1 MQVNDVIQVIKTI
14 VRYLLLCKLM
24 MLYKLSN
31 YCSYLLLCKYCSLSI
46 VMQVNDVIQV
56 IKTIVRYL
64 LLCKLMMLYKLSRLL
79 FVIYCYA
86 S

>member
-1 MQVNDVIQVIKTI
+1 MQVNDAIQVIKTI

-24 MLYKLSN
+24 MLCYT
-31 YCSYLLLCKYCSLSI
+31 SY
-46 VMQVNDVIQV
+46 QVNDVI
-56 IKTIVRYL
+56 
-64 LLCKLMMLYKLSRLL
+64 LL

>member
-1 MQVNDVIQVIKTI
+1 MQVNDVIQVITTIVRYLLLCKLMMLYKLSKLLFVSIVMLVNDVIQVIKTI

-24 MLYKLSN
+24 MLYKLS
-31 YCSYLLLCKYCSLSI
+31 K
-46 VMQVNDVIQV
+46 
-56 IKTIVRYL
+56 
-64 LLCKLMMLYKLSRLL
+64 LL

>member
-14 VRYLLLCKLM
+14 VRYILLCKLM
-24 MLYKLSN
+24 MYT
-31 YCSYLLLCKYCSLSI
+31 SYENYCSLSI
-46 VMQVNDVIQV
+46 VMQVNDVIPV

>member
-1 MQVNDVIQVIKTI
+1 MQVNDVIQVIED
-14 VRYLLLCKLM
+14 
-24 MLYKLSN
+24 
-31 YCSYLLLCKYCSLSI
+31 YCSLSI

-64 LLCKLMMLYKLSRLL
+64 LLCKLMMLYKLSKLL

>member
-24 MLYKLSN
+24 MLYKLS
-31 YCSYLLLCKYCSLSI
+31 SSLSI
-46 VMQVNDVIQV
+46 VMQVNDAIQV

>member
-14 VRYLLLCKLM
+14 VRYLLVCKLM

-31 YCSYLLLCKYCSLSI
+31 YCSLSI
-46 VMQVNDVIQV
+46 VMQVNDAIQV

>member
-1 MQVNDVIQVIKTI
+1 MQVNDVIQVF
-14 VRYLLLCKLM
+14 
-24 MLYKLSN
+24 
-31 YCSYLLLCKYCSLSI
+31 KYCSLSI

-56 IKTIVRYL
+56 IKTIVPYI

-79 FVIYCYA
+79 YLIYCYA

>member
-1 MQVNDVIQVIKTI
+1 MQVNDAIQVIYCSLSIVMLNDVIQVIKTI
-14 VRYLLLCKLM
+14 VRY
-24 MLYKLSN
+24 
-31 YCSYLLLCKYCSLSI
+31 

>member
-1 MQVNDVIQVIKTI
+1 MQVNDVIQD
-14 VRYLLLCKLM
+14 
-24 MLYKLSN
+24 
-31 YCSYLLLCKYCSLSI
+31 YCSLSI

>member
-1 MQVNDVIQVIKTI
+1 MQVNDAIQVIKTI
-14 VRYLLLCKLM
+14 QVIQ
-24 MLYKLSN
+24 N
-31 YCSYLLLCKYCSLSI
+31 YCSLSI

-64 LLCKLMMLYKLSRLL
+64 LQVNDAIQVIKTIVRNLLLCKLMMLYKLSRLL

-86 S
+86 SYAS

>member
-1 MQVNDVIQVIKTI
+1 MQVNDA
-14 VRYLLLCKLM
+14 
-24 MLYKLSN
+24 
-31 YCSYLLLCKYCSLSI
+31 SYTSYQDYCSLSI

-64 LLCKLMMLYKLSRLL
+64 LLCKLMMLYKLSKLL

>member
-14 VRYLLLCKLM
+14 VQVIKT
-24 MLYKLSN
+24 
-31 YCSYLLLCKYCSLSI
+31 I
-46 VMQVNDVIQV
+46 VMQIQVIKTIVNDAIQV

>member
-1 MQVNDVIQVIKTI
+1 MQVNDGYTSYRETIVRYLLLCQVNDVIQVIKTI

-24 MLYKLSN
+24 MLYKLS
-31 YCSYLLLCKYCSLSI
+31 K
-46 VMQVNDVIQV
+46 
-56 IKTIVRYL
+56 
-64 LLCKLMMLYKLSRLL
+64 LL

>member
-1 MQVNDVIQVIKTI
+1 MQVNDVIQVIKTIVRYVNDAIQVIKTI

-24 MLYKLSN
+24 MLYKLS
-31 YCSYLLLCKYCSLSI
+31 K
-46 VMQVNDVIQV
+46 
-56 IKTIVRYL
+56 
-64 LLCKLMMLYKLSRLL
+64 LL

>member
-1 MQVNDVIQVIKTI
+1 MQVNDVIQVID
-14 VRYLLLCKLM
+14 
-24 MLYKLSN
+24 
-31 YCSYLLLCKYCSLSI
+31 YCSLSI
-46 VMQVNDVIQV
+46 VMQVNDAIQV

>member
-1 MQVNDVIQVIKTI
+1 MQVNDAIQVIKTISLSIVMLVNDVIQVIKAI

-24 MLYKLSN
+24 MLYKLS
-31 YCSYLLLCKYCSLSI
+31 K
-46 VMQVNDVIQV
+46 
-56 IKTIVRYL
+56 
-64 LLCKLMMLYKLSRLL
+64 LL

>member
-1 MQVNDVIQVIKTI
+1 MQVNDVIQA
-14 VRYLLLCKLM
+14 
-24 MLYKLSN
+24 S
-31 YCSYLLLCKYCSLSI
+31 KYCSLSI

-64 LLCKLMMLYKLSRLL
+64 LLCKLMMLYKTYQVNDAIQDYCSLSIVMQVNDVIPVQ
-79 FVIYCYA
+79 VIYCYA

>member
-1 MQVNDVIQVIKTI
+1 MQVNDAIQVIKTIVRYLFFMQVNDAIQVIKTI

-24 MLYKLSN
+24 MLYKLS
-31 YCSYLLLCKYCSLSI
+31 K
-46 VMQVNDVIQV
+46 
-56 IKTIVRYL
+56 
-64 LLCKLMMLYKLSRLL
+64 LL

>member
-1 MQVNDVIQVIKTI
+1 
-14 VRYLLLCKLM
+14 
-24 MLYKLSN
+24 
-31 YCSYLLLCKYCSLSI
+31 
-46 VMQVNDVIQV
+46 MQVNDVIQV

-79 FVIYCYA
+79 FKLSIVMQVNDAIQVIKTIVGYLLLCKLMMLYKLSRLLFLIYCYA

>member
-14 VRYLLLCKLM
+14 VPYILLCKLMMLYKLSNLLLCYCSSYLLLCKLM
-24 MLYKLSN
+24 MLYKLS
-31 YCSYLLLCKYCSLSI
+31 K
-46 VMQVNDVIQV
+46 
-56 IKTIVRYL
+56 
-64 LLCKLMMLYKLSRLL
+64 LL

>member
-1 MQVNDVIQVIKTI
+1 MQVNDAIQVIKTI
-14 VRYLLLCKLM
+14 VRYLLLC
-24 MLYKLSN
+24 
-31 YCSYLLLCKYCSLSI
+31 I
-46 VMQVNDVIQV
+46 NDVIQV
-56 IKTIVRYL
+56 IKNIVPYL